1 MKADSRNDFYSRR
14 LSAKFVI
21 PMALVVL
28 VVQVGGAIMIN
39 RNQTAQIE
47 QDLNTTGQGLVDS
60 LAAVSTDFL
69 VNYDMVA
76 LEGIVRNLVAQ
87 DTVEWAVI
95 YDAQR
100 NTIASQKSGRQDDSS
115 LITFAQEIKEDG
127 QVVGSVE
134 IGISTEATQGALS
147 RLRALLAISTLSL
160 IAIMVIV
167 LSFLFSRMVIMPL
180 GRITEAARWI
190 SKGDLSQTIDHQSH
204 DEIGTLAQSF
214 RELVSYIKEIANA
227 AEALSKGDLSSEI
240 RARSDRDLLSK
251 NFLRAKEAL
260 SGIVEENK
268 NLIHAA
274 LQGRLSARGKTD
286 RFQGAYREL
295 IQAINQMMD
304 TIVAPINE
312 AANVLE
318 KVAAKDLTVRMQG
331 DYQGDYAKIKT
342 MLNTAVGNLDEGL
355 TQVSISSEQVAM
367 ASLQIN
373 SSSQSLAGGAS
384 EQASTLEEVT
394 SSLQEMSSMIK
405 QNAGNAQEARSLSD
419 HARDSAE
426 KGVASMRR
434 LSSAVEKIKS
444 SADQTAKIVKTIDE
458 IAFQTNLLALNA
470 AVEAARAGD
479 AGKGFAVVA
488 EEVRNLA
495 MRSAEA
501 AKNTATL
508 IEESVRNADGGVVI
522 NQEVLKN
529 LEEIHVQVNKVSE
542 VMSEIAAASDQQ
554 SQGVDQISSGVQQ
567 MNLITQQNAATSEES
582 AAASEQLSSQAET
595 MRDMVASFRL
605 NLDGKSHALPAP
617 NGKSKAGRL
626 QEGVK
631 ALALSLPEADGRHH
645 DLL

>member
-1 MKADSRNDFYSRR
+1 MRTDLKKDFYSRR
-14 LSAKFVI
+14 LSAKFVL
-21 PMALVVL
+21 PMAVVVL
-28 VVQVGGAIMIN
+28 IIQMGGAFLIH

-69 VNYDMVA
+69 VNYDMTA
-76 LEGIVRNLVAQ
+76 LEGIVKNLVAQ
-87 DTVEWAVI
+87 DAVQWAVI

-100 NTIASQKSGRQDDSS
+100 NAIASQKRGQSDDPSILTFSQD
-115 LITFAQEIKEDG
+115 IKTEG
-127 QVVGSVE
+127 QAVGSVE
-134 IGISTEATQGALS
+134 IGISTESTQGALS
-147 RLRALLAISTLSL
+147 RLRMLLAISTLCL
-160 IAIMVIV
+160 IAIMVV
-167 LSFLFSRMVIMPL
+167 GLSLLFSRMVIKPL

-190 SKGDLSQTIDHQSH
+190 SKGDLSQTIDHASH

-214 RELVSYIKEIANA
+214 RELMDYIKEIANA
-227 AEALSKGDLSSEI
+227 AEDLSRGNLSSEI
-240 RARSDRDLLSK
+240 RARSDRDVLSK
-251 NFLRAKEAL
+251 NFMRAKEAL

-268 NLIHAA
+268 TLIHAA
-274 LQGRLSARGKTD
+274 LQGRLSARGKAD
-286 RFQGAYREL
+286 RFQGAYRDL

-304 TIVAPINE
+304 AIVAPINE
-312 AANVLE
+312 AACVLE
-318 KVAAKDLTVRMQG
+318 KVANKDLTVRMQG

-373 SSSQSLAGGAS
+373 SSSQSLASGAS

-426 KGVASMRR
+426 KGVHSMRR
-434 LSSAVEKIKS
+434 LSSAVERIKA

-529 LEEIHVQVNKVSE
+529 LEEIHMQVNKVSE

-554 SQGVDQISSGVQQ
+554 SQGVDQISSGVHQ

-595 MRDMVASFRL
+595 MRVMVASFKL
-605 NLDGKSHALPAP
+605 NLNGQSPVLVAP
-617 NGKSKAGRL
+617 NGKYKASLGF
-626 QEGVK
+626 
-631 ALALSLPEADGRHH
+631 SLPDVDGRKH
-645 DLL
+645 DFM